1 MLAGIE
7 DAKMNRFIRSLLG
20 LAIAVAVGGPL
31 GGCYAE
37 GDDIDRVQTNL
48 VAKSMFEG
56 DWWYGQTIVD
66 VDSDEGVVTWGG
78 SFEGAM
84 AFGDLGLEP
93 RSGFTRAQTSLSMP
107 RIRWVLDED
116 FLIAYRAYEL
126 IIGGNDDARDEDF
139 RGQPLAVFAIEGH
152 VDVRREYNPIT
163 GELTNVTVENTSDRR
178 WFEREFVRVDWSR
191 NLISSFYDAINTG
204 LSGIGLR
211 REPAPFDI
219 EPGSEF
225 ENIPDS
231 LRPQFVRVGED
242 PDYRFRDEWP
252 AGSEDTVHYFSIVN
266 NEMISPGNACVFFG
280 ATCATAVVSIRHAF
294 LRVPPEHEYAAET
307 QTHDEFDK
315 FGTFRTYQ
323 RTFVRGGADEDTLE
337 AYCASDADC
346 GTGGSCDL
354 ERNICDGGLT
364 ESYGETDF
372 LAFFRPRHNTWA
384 NALSDVECLAD
395 YQCDGR
401 FGTEGALGPQSKCD
415 LAARRCTN
423 PFVGADGTTWEDGCT
438 DCRQPR
444 KVAYKLSKH
453 FPPHLVE
460 TAFHVVGDWNE
471 VFMQGTRASLGKAPM
486 SAAGADGVPG
496 TADDVFLQCQDD
508 NPTGYCFCGGVDDVG
523 DGTCPY
529 RYDPFTSPEEATAL
543 GVANPYDCYVQAP
556 EGYEAPARPS
566 SYDEYPTD
574 VVYGYEFVGDEC
586 AFILESNS
594 CDLDPSQPCEELGD
608 IRYQFF
614 NYIDHAFTRFGGIAL
629 PLVDPT
635 SGELITANANMAG
648 TSVENMVTRAVEY
661 FPFLRG
667 EQDPDWYVEGEN
679 LRRYFDGLGR
689 TERPEGVSFLGSS
702 GVETGDGDRPENI
715 DRLALINL
723 SLERSRERF
732 ERFQGDEGRFNSRQ
746 DRLLRLKGTGLEE
759 RFLQAAGQDLLYNV
773 VDPDLGMLADQ
784 VTDPDEVQKLLRDE
798 TIRDQI
804 SPFREGFLDRVQK
817 GDEQERFLNS
827 IGHDPVMIPDITSQY
842 WEYYADRFA
851 GRPPAEAAIRMQQ
864 RLLYGVMTHE
874 VGHSVGLRHNF
885 GATYDRDNYADGYFF
900 QVTNDTLRD
909 ESDDLPL
916 PNITD
921 FDEPG
926 PPGVACED
934 VPITE
939 PCGNLNGV
947 PDGEEVVR
955 YKAALTAVRDERA
968 RRGLS
973 LVMNS
978 SVMDYHGDL
987 GLMSGLGRYDRAATL
1002 WNHYDRVEAF
1012 TACTACE
1019 GNSPLRV
1026 SQDTLDEVTY
1036 SHVAPRQ
1043 LFPYYRGGESCSVDP
1058 EGVATGCPYADP
1070 ASTGAPW
1077 FQRCI
1082 SNPRN
1087 EVRSVQDIVDVEGE
1101 PCAVGEA
1108 NCVCSSSEIDGRAYA
1123 KGDPAYERV
1132 GYYLPVEYLFC
1143 TDDRLSDLSWCSVF
1157 DAGESFLET
1166 IDHFR
1171 RSWYDNYP
1179 NRYYRRFR
1187 RTNFLG
1193 RGAIR
1198 PLTDAA
1204 KIYQH
1209 FLFRYFYEPGFRS
1222 DEGPLGIL
1230 DQLDASSMALNFMA
1244 EIITLPDQGIY
1255 ELDEDDNVWRR
1266 TGEDFRADVPE
1277 GGLSLGPGVGFPM
1290 WTSYQDSYQGFFRTE
1305 RAGLFFDKFFALYA
1319 IALRDWNLTFGI
1331 DELFYLNF
1339 YDFYRYDVTELYA
1352 GVISQE
1358 PRMFAPRMRVGEDGQ
1373 PVITPLP
1380 FARRGG
1386 FRRCVDEAGVEGGIT
1401 EPCGEPLSDAFPG
1414 AAIENTTNNL
1424 LRDWASV
1431 LALAQF
1437 PDYTDPTFER
1447 QLLVSKLGSGEQFT
1461 LPDSMKRDGSPG
1473 CAFGDVTLNPIH
1485 VTGCEDPD
1493 YVVFTSNALNQSYVA
1508 VKVRSREQARFP
1520 SRTASFEQVGFN
1532 LLADLV
1538 VEQDELEQKEAEL
1551 AALTPGTPAWQALRD
1566 EVSDLRRDVTSRT
1579 SYLDYLIEVQDR
1591 FGISSFFF

>member
-1 MLAGIE
+1 
-7 DAKMNRFIRSLLG
+7 MNRFIRSLLDPRKALG
-20 LAIAVAVGGPL
+20 LALFAVL
-31 GGCYAE
+31 GASLTGCYVE
-37 GDDIDRVQTNL
+37 GENLDRVQTNL
-48 VAKSMFEG
+48 VSKSMFEG
-56 DWWYGQTIVD
+56 DWWYGQTIVE
-66 VDSDEGVVTWGG
+66 VDSDEGLVTWGG

-93 RSGFTRAQTSLSMP
+93 RSGFQRNPTSLSMP
-107 RIRWVLDED
+107 RIRWVIDED

-126 IIGGNDDARDEDF
+126 IVGGNDDARDEDF

-152 VDVRREYNPIT
+152 VDVRREYNPAT
-163 GELTNVTVENTSDRR
+163 GELTNVVVENTSDRR
-178 WFEREFVRVDWSR
+178 WFERDFVRVDWSQ
-191 NLISSFYDAINTG
+191 NLITSFYDAINTG
-204 LSGIGLR
+204 LAGFGLR

-225 ENIPDS
+225 EDLPDY
-231 LRPQFVRVGED
+231 LRPQFVRVGDD

-252 AGSEDTVHYFSIVN
+252 SGTEDTVHFFSIVN
-266 NEMISPGNACVFFG
+266 NEMISPGATCVFFG
-280 ATCATAVVSIRHAF
+280 GTCATAVVSIRHAF

-307 QTHDEFDK
+307 QTHDEFDR

-323 RTFVRGGADEDTLE
+323 RTFVRGGADQETLMDYCE
-337 AYCASDADC
+337 ADADC

-354 ERNICDGGLT
+354 ERNLCVGGLT

-372 LAFFRPRHNTWA
+372 LAFFRPRHNTWQ
-384 NALSDVECLAD
+384 NALTDVECVAD
-395 YQCDGR
+395 WQCDGR
-401 FGTEGALGPQSKCD
+401 FDTEGSLGPQSHCD
-415 LAARRCTN
+415 LAARRCTA
-423 PFVGADGTTWEDGCT
+423 PFLSDDGRTWDEGCT
-438 DCRQPR
+438 DCRRPR
-444 KVAYKLSKH
+444 QVTYKLSKH
-453 FPPHLVE
+453 FPVHLVE

-471 VFMQGTRASLGKAPM
+471 VFMQGTRASLGREPM
-486 SAAGADGVPG
+486 SAPPAGLDGTLG
-496 TADDVFLQCQDD
+496 TDDDVFVSCQSDD
-508 NPTGYCFCGGVDDVG
+508 PTGYCFCGGVEDVG

-529 RYDPFTSPEEATAL
+529 RYDPFQTPEEAEAL
-543 GVANPYDCYVQAP
+543 GVINPYDCYIRRP
-556 EGYEAPARPS
+556 EGFEPPARPS
-566 SYDEYPTD
+566 SYDEYPAD
-574 VVYGYEFVGDEC
+574 LVYGYEFVGDEC

-648 TSVENMVTRAVEY
+648 TSVESMVTRAVEY

-667 EQDPDWYVEGEN
+667 ERDPDWYVEGEN
-679 LRRYFDGLGR
+679 VRRYFDGLGR

-702 GVETGDGDRPENI
+702 GVEVGDGGRPEGL
-715 DRLALINL
+715 DRLELINL
-723 SLERSRERF
+723 ALEGHRERF
-732 ERFQGDEGRFNSRQ
+732 ERFQGDDGRANIRQ

-773 VDPDLGMLADQ
+773 INPDVGMLADE

-798 TIRDQI
+798 AIRDQI
-804 SPFREGFLDRVQK
+804 SPFREGFLERLRE
-817 GDEQERFLNS
+817 GDEAERFLNS

-842 WEYYADRFA
+842 WEYYAELFA
-851 GRPPAEAAIRMQQ
+851 GRPLEEASIRMQQ
-864 RLLYGVMTHE
+864 KLLYGVMTHE

-885 GATYDRDNYADGYFF
+885 GATYDRDNYGDGYYY
-900 QVTNDTLRD
+900 QVTNNTLANER
-909 ESDDLPL
+909 DDLAL
-916 PNITD
+916 PNIQD

-926 PPGVACED
+926 PPGVACSE
-934 VPITE
+934 VPVTE

-947 PDGEEVVR
+947 ADEDEVSR
-955 YKAALTAVRDERA
+955 YKAALQAIRDERNG
-968 RRGLS
+968 RGLG

-987 GLMSGLGRYDRAATL
+987 GVLAGLGRYDRAATL
-1002 WNHYDRVEAF
+1002 WNHFDRVEAF
-1012 TACTACE
+1012 TACEACE
-1019 GNSPLRV
+1019 GNSPFRV
-1026 SQDTLDEVTY
+1026 SQDTLDEMAY
-1036 SHVAPRQ
+1036 SHVAPRT
-1043 LFPYYRGGESCSVDP
+1043 LTPYYRGGESCTVN
-1058 EGVATGCPYADP
+1058 EAGVASGCPFSDP
-1070 ASTGAPW
+1070 AATGGAPW

-1087 EVRSVQDIVDVEGE
+1087 EVRSVSDVVDVEGE
-1101 PCAVGEA
+1101 PCEVGEA
-1108 NCVCSSSEIDGRAYA
+1108 NCICSSSDVDARAYA
-1123 KGDPAYERV
+1123 KGDAAYPRV
-1132 GYYLPVEYLFC
+1132 GFYLPVEYLFC

-1193 RGAIR
+1193 RGAIQ
-1198 PLTDAA
+1198 PISDAA

-1209 FLFRYFYEPGFRS
+1209 FLFRYFYEAGFRN
-1222 DEGPLGIL
+1222 DPGPLGIL

-1255 ELDEDDNVWRR
+1255 ELDESENVWRR
-1266 TGEDFRADVPE
+1266 VSDDYRRDVPE
-1277 GGLSLGPGVGFPM
+1277 GAVALGPGEGFPM
-1290 WTSYQDSYQGFFRTE
+1290 WTAYQEGYRGFFRTE

-1339 YDFYRYDVTELYA
+1339 YDFFRYDVTELYA
-1352 GVISQE
+1352 GVIMQD
-1358 PRMFAPRMRVGEDGQ
+1358 PAKYAPRMTVDEDGSVRIQ
-1373 PVITPLP
+1373 PLP
-1380 FARRGG
+1380 WARWGAFRGCQDDSG
-1386 FRRCVDEAGVEGGIT
+1386 TEGGIG
-1401 EPCGEPLSDAFPG
+1401 EPCGDEMSDIYPEP
-1414 AAIENTTNNL
+1414 AIEDTTNNL

-1447 QLLVSKLGSGEQFT
+1447 QFLVSKLGSGEQFE

-1473 CAFGDVTLNPIH
+1473 CAFGDVTLNPVH

-1493 YVVFTSNALNQSYVA
+1493 YVVYTSNDLNQSYVA
-1508 VKVRSREQARFP
+1508 VKVRSREQSRFP
-1520 SRTASFEQVGFN
+1520 SKTASFEQVGFN
-1532 LLADLV
+1532 LLAELV
-1538 VEQDELEQKEAEL
+1538 VEQDELEAKEAEL
-1551 AALTPGTPAWQALRD
+1551 ATLTPGTPAWEALRA
-1566 EVSDLRRDVTSRT
+1566 EVDDLRRDVVSRT